1 MTSNRNTLTVAG
13 AALLALL
20 TTGIAQGAAL
30 AVPNNFT
37 AGSPAVAA
45 EVNANFDAVQT
56 VVNDNASRIATLE
69 SALAA
74 LQTTVSAQ
82 ATTISS
88 LESQLTAQATTLS
101 NQAATITSLESQ
113 ISAINASNV
122 MALDSYLT
130 VDIRTLERSLVT
142 LESAADE
149 ALGHLVAEAIAGYQT
164 GFLPDNDTPWLGSE
178 QERLRNRFLYVI
190 NQAAARLCDQAQWQA
205 AIKCYQSALEAEP
218 LAESFYQGLMR
229 CHHHLGQKAQGL
241 LVYRR
246 CREALATGLGIQPSP
261 QTEALQ
267 ARLHTTDA

>member
-20 TTGIAQGAAL
+20 TTGIAQGAL

-82 ATTISS
+82 ATTIS
-88 LESQLTAQATTLS
+88 
-101 NQAATITSLESQ
+101 SLESQ